1 MKQVRRGVRTQRL
14 TRAGAAVAVGSAAGL
29 IVGWLSGYR
38 ELFVLGLVG
47 GCALLFAIAVPRLI
61 SPASFARVDQPR
73 LVQRGSPAAFTISV
87 SATRATPPLRVVDRV
102 GDTEVPLD
110 VPALSAGG
118 VSTHRYRVRPQR
130 RGAQR
135 VGPLRE
141 ERLDP
146 FGLAL
151 TTVGLGSETELLVH
165 PVVHSLRL
173 PEPSNRQRIQRAARM
188 QVSHDPLAD
197 FRSLHEYAPGD
208 DRRLVHWPSTART
221 GTLMVRDHFDLRR
234 ASRMV
239 VLDTLASTMPA
250 PLFEEAVEIAASLV
264 CDSLNFGIAV
274 IARTRDRAA
283 SGTATEV
290 THRRQALEL
299 FTRVAQTSAADTL
312 PVQQLR
318 LAHAPAD
325 QIFVVAAANSPLL
338 RAVSTGRSLASRVV
352 LIRVGA
358 RQRNTSSHGSL
369 TVASAEQFA
378 ARCRHGAVGFR

>member
-1 MKQVRRGVRTQRL
+1 VKHVRRGARTQRL
-14 TRAGAAVAVGSAAGL
+14 TRVGAAVAVGSAIGVLVGL
-29 IVGWLSGYR
+29 LSGYR
-38 ELFVLGLVG
+38 ELFVIGVVG
-47 GCALLFAIAVPRLI
+47 GCALLFALAVPRLL
-61 SPASFARVDQPR
+61 SPASFARVEQPH
-73 LVQRGSPAAFTISV
+73 LVQRGSPATFAISV
-87 SATRATPPLRVVDRV
+87 SAASATPPLRVVDRV

-110 VPALSAGG
+110 VPALSAGS

-130 RGAQR
+130 RGVQH

-173 PEPSNRQRIQRAARM
+173 PEPSSRQRIQRAARM

-239 VLDTLASTMPA
+239 ILDTLASTMPA
-250 PLFEEAVEIAASLV
+250 ALFEEAVEIAASVV
-264 CDSLNFGIAV
+264 CDSLDYGIGV

-283 SGTATEV
+283 PGAAVEV
-290 THRRQALEL
+290 TSRRQALEL
-299 FTRVAQTSAADTL
+299 FARVTQTAEADTV
-312 PVQQLR
+312 PAQQLR

-325 QIFVVAAANSPLL
+325 QIFVVAAVGSPLL
-338 RAVSTGRSLASRVV
+338 RAVSTSRSVASRVV
-352 LIRVGA
+352 PIRIGL
-358 RQRNTSSHGSL
+358 RQRNAAARTSI